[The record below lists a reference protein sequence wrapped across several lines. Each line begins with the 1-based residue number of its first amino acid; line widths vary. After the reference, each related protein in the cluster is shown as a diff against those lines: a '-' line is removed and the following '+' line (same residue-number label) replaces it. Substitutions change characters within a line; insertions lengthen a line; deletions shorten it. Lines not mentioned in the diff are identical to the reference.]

1 MTLENMNGLDLI
13 PSKDYE
19 ENRLKPGILQLS
31 ERTHLV
37 IDETLLQPGKLEEKG
52 LFISISSVDAF
63 TAIHLFSISNYNF
76 DNFYS

>member
-1 MTLENMNGLDLI
+1 MDSNFKSHLFPMTLENMNGLDLI

-52 LFISISSVDAF
+52 PDSIYL
-63 TAIHLFSISNYNF
+63 TTHL
-76 DNFYS
+76 